1 MVPNDVHS
9 GFEGVFNSTV
19 EEKRMRF
26 LHRKD
31 TVGVGG
37 NPRENK
43 REKRRGE
50 AEGVLL
56 MNLSWKLPKI
66 SKQPYPTPRRHSPGC
81 V

>member
-1 MVPNDVHS
+1 MVPNDVGS
-9 GFEGVFNSTV
+9 GFEGVFNSV

-26 LHRKD
+26 LYGKD

-37 NPRENK
+37 NPGENK

-56 MNLSWKLPKI
+56 MNLPWKLPKI
-66 SKQPYPTPRRHSPGC
+66 SKQPYPTLSTHYPGC